1 MRSAFARR
9 YFILT
14 AVIATVLIATALMQA
29 TAVAQEQPPI
39 VVTAERSQAH
49 ALAFV
54 DQVALGIADNA
65 FARWEDRVCVGTSN
79 LAQPAAQALV
89 DRISARAQAV
99 GLRTGQPGCT
109 ANIMVIYASDSD
121 ALTRQIVD
129 RRRDLLGFFAED
141 GRLTA
146 GRAAME
152 EFASTPRPVRW
163 WHVSSKGVGSL
174 RPDVAQTRQNS
185 GQTGAFAAAA
195 SEGTGDYGG
204 QGSAA
209 DLQGADAVRT
219 SGSRARPTV
228 RNDLNYVLV
237 VVDAR
242 RVVDV
247 PATAWM
253 DYVAMVSLAQLDPDA
268 RPTGYP
274 TILNLFNTPDAGLTE
289 MTRWDVAFL
298 DGLYRARSMESSR
311 QAADIARRMTQ

>member
-1 MRSAFARR
+1 MR
-9 YFILT
+9 
-14 AVIATVLIATALMQA
+14 VLIPAILSASLFVQSAAL
-29 TAVAQEQPPI
+29 AQEQPPI
-39 VVTAERSQAH
+39 VVTADRSPEQAR
-49 ALAFV
+49 AFV
-54 DQVALGIADNA
+54 EQVALGLPDNA

-89 DRISARAQAV
+89 DRISVRAQAV

-129 RRRDLLGFFAED
+129 QRRDLLGFFAED

-146 GRAAME
+146 GQAAME
-152 EFASTPRPVRW
+152 EFASTPRPIRW
-163 WHVSSKGVGSL
+163 WHVSSTGVGSL

-185 GQTGAFAAAA
+185 GQTASTAAAA
-195 SEGTGDYGG
+195 DGGGGDFSG

-219 SGSRARPTV
+219 SGSRARQTI

-242 RVVDV
+242 RVANVST
-247 PATAWM
+247 TAWM
-253 DYVAMVSLAQLDPDA
+253 DYVAMVSLAQVDPAA

-289 MTRWDVAFL
+289 MTRWDIGFL